1 MKSLV
6 KLALQSR
13 SATIGRVHGP
23 ERIIIMGNGPS
34 LKDTI
39 RDRRDWLMSMP
50 RMAVNFAANAPE
62 YHELK
67 PEYYILVDPHFFSGR
82 QEPNLIKLWEQ
93 LRSTDWPLTL
103 IVPCQEQAQAKKNL
117 DGNTHVTVATI
128 NALGIE
134 GWQWLENWAYSSGRG
149 MPRPRNVLIP
159 AIMSAI
165 QMGCK
170 QIWIVGADHSWLKT
184 LWVDD
189 ANHVVSV
196 QPHFY
201 ADDQK
206 ERQRIA
212 TEYEQYP
219 LHQIL
224 GSMVVAFEAYHR
236 IQRYASTHSIS
247 IINSTPDSYI
257 DAFPREM
264 KNEK

>member
-6 KLALQSR
+6 KLVLQSR

-23 ERIIIMGNGPS
+23 KRIIIMGNGPS

-39 RDRRDWLMSMP
+39 HDRRDWLMSMP

-62 YHELK
+62 YPELK

-93 LRSTDWPLTL
+93 LRSTDWSMTL
-103 IVPCQEQAQAKKNL
+103 IVPCREQTKAKENL

-134 GWQWLENWAYSSGRG
+134 GWQRLENWAYSSGRG

-159 AIMSAI
+159 AIMAAI

-212 TEYEQYP
+212 TEYEHYP

-257 DAFPREM
+257 DAFPREV
-264 KNEK
+264 KNE